1 MWNILFVLAIANF
14 IGHLSDMLYSGYC
27 PEYCPRVPENFLRA
41 RFNMATRKRNDVDYK
56 QLDNISSVVL
66 YNTAPKRKRKTLLT
80 LYIVERI
87 ISKRRTKNVS
97 KNLCEVQRL
106 AVSVLF

>member
-14 IGHLSDMLYSGYC
+14 IGHVSDMLYSGYC
-27 PEYCPRVPENFLRA
+27 HEYCPRLPENFQRA

-66 YNTAPKRKRKTLLT
+66 YNTAPKRKRKTLRH
-80 LYIVERI
+80 YILWKE
-87 ISKRRTKNVS
+87 
-97 KNLCEVQRL
+97 
-106 AVSVLF
+106 